1 MHPMFLPGSSAAV
14 RSSSAMH
21 ITQDDRS
28 RAGPTRTSRGCAL
41 RAGGSLLPPSAATDA
56 RPGHARRSAGLPRCR
71 RRGHASPDAHAGPP
85 AAMSALA
92 SSPPD
97 HPAAQV
103 ASGAVL
109 RRTSCAPPP
118 RPCNVPARGAATG
131 GPTSRAAHGRSG
143 CASESRSGNAEAW
156 WRIALWAT
164 LSATYL
170 WHFSVVVCRAVH
182 LCESRAVAP
191 PSGLR
196 VGSGIHLEL
205 STSHTSL
212 VDSSLK
218 NCCSCRIPLFLCSR

>member
-1 MHPMFLPGSSAAV
+1 MPAKDNARAHADTDVRSMHPMFLPGSSAAV

-103 ASGAVL
+103 AFGAVL
-109 RRTSCAPPP
+109 RRMSCAPRPDPATSP
-118 RPCNVPARGAATG
+118 RAALRPVG
-131 GPTSRAAHGRSG
+131 RLPELPTDDRAAHQNR
-143 CASESRSGNAEAW
+143 
-156 WRIALWAT
+156 
-164 LSATYL
+164 
-170 WHFSVVVCRAVH
+170 
-182 LCESRAVAP
+182 
-191 PSGLR
+191 GLAMR
-196 VGSGIHLEL
+196 RLGGV
-205 STSHTSL
+205 
-212 VDSSLK
+212 
-218 NCCSCRIPLFLCSR
+218 